1 MYMVITI
8 LTYVYGYHYINICIW
23 LSLYYHMYMVITI
36 LTYVYGY
43 HYINA
48 TNELQC
54 NKSLYCNS
62 ELVNHVLTSRHP
74 IEYQKKY
81 YRFDLVF

>member
-1 MYMVITI
+1 
-8 LTYVYGYHYINICIW
+8 
-23 LSLYYHMYMVITI
+23 MYMVITI

-74 IEYQKKY
+74 IECQKKY
-81 YRFDLVF
+81 YRFGLVF

>member
-1 MYMVITI
+1 MYK
-8 LTYVYGYHYINICIW
+8 
-23 LSLYYHMYMVITI
+23 VITI

-74 IEYQKKY
+74 IEYQKNIIG
-81 YRFDLVF
+81 LA